1 MCTGH
6 IWRGIGFEIFLL
18 PSRVH
23 ARPPEVNAKCG
34 VAGQNNSK
42 LLAIWLSKGVTE
54 WCFPI
59 LKS

>member
-42 LLAIWLSKGVTE
+42 LLAI
-54 WCFPI
+54 
-59 LKS
+59 